1 MIVME
6 KALHKK
12 ISPSLSILDRVSYSW
27 YMEKLFNSIFQ
38 HNSRIPL
45 LKNHAIKEKRI
56 ILTVQHLCQQQ
67 LNKCVSNF

>member
-27 YMEKLFNSIFQ
+27 DMEKLFNSIFQ